1 MDKKIRN
8 LWGPLFLIVVV
19 PLLLFLVLI
28 KLNNV
33 SELIY
38 PNLTSSMMF
47 FGLLLYGYL
56 SIILSNK
63 EFIGPTNVD
72 NETPTY
78 ADNGFNFWIITTL
91 LVLFVSV
98 IFKEVPKIFVKNYIP
113 FILTSNIF
121 GLLFVAYL
129 YFTGRNDYYGK
140 EEDEKS
146 KFSELFLFLRGLKFH
161 PRLFGVDIKQL
172 TNCRFGMI
180 SWQIIILLFAIYYFR
195 KNGFNLAILTTVLLQ
210 SIYIGKFFYW
220 ETGYFNTLDI
230 TLDRAGYY
238 LCWGCLVFIPS
249 MYTFT
254 TYYLINNKPEISELT
269 ALIIFALGLYF
280 TYKNYEVDYQ
290 KELFKRDKEN
300 TLIDGEKCEYLPV
313 SYEKNGKTVD
323 SKLLLS
329 GHWGFSRH
337 TNYTYELLTALTW
350 SAVGYNQGI
359 LSFVYFI
366 YLTILL
372 NHRIFRD
379 EKKCKDKYGKDWDK
393 YCEKVKYRLIKNVY

>member
-1 MDKKIRN
+1 MDEKNRN
-8 LWGPLFLIVVV
+8 LWGPLFLIVAV

-38 PNLTSSMMF
+38 PNLTSTIMF

-56 SIILSNK
+56 SITLSNK
-63 EFIGPTNVD
+63 KFIGPTNVD
-72 NETPTY
+72 NQTPTY

-98 IFKEVPKIFVKNYIP
+98 IFKEVPNIFVKNYIP

-140 EEDEKS
+140 EEDEKN

-238 LCWGCLVFIPS
+238 LCWGCLVFIPT

-269 ALIIFALGLYF
+269 ALTLFALGLYF

-300 TLIDGEKCEYLPV
+300 TLIDGEKCKYLPV
-313 SYEKNGKTVD
+313 TYEKDGKTVD

-359 LSFVYFI
+359 LPFVYFI

-393 YCEKVKYRLIKNVY
+393 YCEKVKYRLIKHVY